1 MKIKRIAAYIFD
13 SLVLLLLVS
22 FLMTPIQLNDK
33 KVFIEF
39 RNHSK
44 EIIDVTIDYFKVLS
58 NNSVKQSLKLE
69 KQVKELGE
77 KSRKLQYKHRYS
89 LYFLSQK
96 IVTLLLTIV
105 YFVIFPLFNNG
116 QTLFKKLFRIK
127 VQYDSIIKFLLREEI
142 VRNFTLLSLLLYLI
156 SGINYS
162 LFSVYLS
169 YITPV
174 TLTFMSI
181 NFIVFIFNK
190 DSKSLHDMI
199 TKTSVVEV

>member
-22 FLMTPIQLNDK
+22 FLITPIQLNDK

-44 EIIDVTIDYFKVLS
+44 EIIDVTTDYFKVLS

>member
-22 FLMTPIQLNDK
+22 FLITPIQLNDK

>member
-22 FLMTPIQLNDK
+22 FLIIPIQLNDK

>member
-13 SLVLLLLVS
+13 S
-22 FLMTPIQLNDK
+22 F
-33 KVFIEF
+33 
-39 RNHSK
+39 
-44 EIIDVTIDYFKVLS
+44 DYVKVLS

-162 LFSVYLS
+162 LFFVYLS

>member
-22 FLMTPIQLNDK
+22 FLITPIQLNDK

-58 NNSVKQSLKLE
+58 DNSVKQSLKLE

>member
-22 FLMTPIQLNDK
+22 FLITPIQLNDK

-44 EIIDVTIDYFKVLS
+44 EIIDVTTDYFKVLS
-58 NNSVKQSLKLE
+58 NISVKQSLKLE